1 MDQQTAERRILALTN
16 YDLCLEDKKEMVADI
31 LARLVESNTP
41 KTDTDRKPDVCREY
55 DEKMKT
61 ATKQA
66 LMNLNF
72 KKKSDLPHKG
82 RRAQWGKVY
91 DEVRRIV
98 DPHTAEQQKNF
109 NASVRAAGETMLPG
123 YKICKTY

>member
-1 MDQQTAERRILALTN
+1 MDQQTAERRILALLN
-16 YDLCLEDKKEMVADI
+16 SDLCLEDKKEMVADI

-72 KKKSDLPHKG
+72 KKKSDFPHKG
-82 RRAQWGKVY
+82 KLAQWGEVY

-109 NASVRAAGETMLPG
+109 NSAVRWHGQPILPG
-123 YKICKTY
+123 YELCKT